1 MHKTHQHLGEELSG
15 VSSHHA
21 YKAGHDTLE
30 DRLAFWNRRGRRRG
44 KKMRFW
50 MLPIPG
56 QNRLTVVMDQRKV
69 EILEGTKLKKELVF
83 FLDAKFLP
91 LVGLNLMNKT
101 ATGVV
106 RNFFQKRGKGVGGG
120 QIHNNILWVKE
131 CKGQHEDEVKVGG
144 QEWPPYRGAWCRA
157 PILGAENQCK

>member
-1 MHKTHQHLGEELSG
+1 
-15 VSSHHA
+15 
-21 YKAGHDTLE
+21 
-30 DRLAFWNRRGRRRG
+30 
-44 KKMRFW
+44 

-91 LVGLNLMNKT
+91 LVGLNLMSKT

-106 RNFFQKRGKGVGGG
+106 RNFFQKRGKGVGGD
-120 QIHNNILWVKE
+120 QIHNNILWVKD
-131 CKGQHEDEVKVGG
+131 CKGQQEDEIKVGG
-144 QEWPPYRGAWCRA
+144 QEWPPYRVAWCRA
-157 PILGAENQCK
+157 LILGAENQC

>member
-1 MHKTHQHLGEELSG
+1 
-15 VSSHHA
+15 
-21 YKAGHDTLE
+21 
-30 DRLAFWNRRGRRRG
+30 
-44 KKMRFW
+44 

-101 ATGVV
+101 ATGVI
-106 RNFFQKRGKGVGGG
+106 RNFLQKRGKGVGGG
-120 QIHNNILWVKE
+120 QIHNNILWVKD
-131 CKGQHEDEVKVGG
+131 CKGQHEDEIPSGRPFWAPKINVSND
-144 QEWPPYRGAWCRA
+144 YRGRW
-157 PILGAENQCK
+157 

>member
-1 MHKTHQHLGEELSG
+1 
-15 VSSHHA
+15 
-21 YKAGHDTLE
+21 
-30 DRLAFWNRRGRRRG
+30 
-44 KKMRFW
+44 

-69 EILEGTKLKKELVF
+69 EILEGTKLKKEFIF

-91 LVGLNLMNKT
+91 LVGLNLVDKT
-101 ATGVV
+101 ATGVI

-131 CKGQHEDEVKVGG
+131 CKGQHADEMKVGG

>member
-1 MHKTHQHLGEELSG
+1 MHKTHQHPGEELSG

-21 YKAGHDTLE
+21 DKAGYDTLE
-30 DRLAFWNRRGRRRG
+30 DCLAFWNRRGRGRG

-56 QNRLTVVMDQRKV
+56 QNRLTLVMEQRKV
-69 EILEGTKLKKELVF
+69 EIFEGTKLKKELVF
-83 FLDAKFLP
+83 SLDAKFLP

-106 RNFFQKRGKGVGGG
+106 RNFFQKREKRVG
-120 QIHNNILWVKE
+120 IR
-131 CKGQHEDEVKVGG
+131 
-144 QEWPPYRGAWCRA
+144 YRHTSF
-157 PILGAENQCK
+157 I

>member
-1 MHKTHQHLGEELSG
+1 
-15 VSSHHA
+15 
-21 YKAGHDTLE
+21 
-30 DRLAFWNRRGRRRG
+30 
-44 KKMRFW
+44 

-56 QNRLTVVMDQRKV
+56 QNRLTVVKDQSKI
-69 EILEGTKLKKELVF
+69 EILKGAKFKKEFIF
-83 FLDAKFLP
+83 FLEAKFLP

-101 ATGVV
+101 ATGVI
-106 RNFFQKRGKGVGGG
+106 RNFLQKRGKGVGGG

-131 CKGQHEDEVKVGG
+131 CKGQHADEMKVGG

>member
-1 MHKTHQHLGEELSG
+1 
-15 VSSHHA
+15 
-21 YKAGHDTLE
+21 
-30 DRLAFWNRRGRRRG
+30 
-44 KKMRFW
+44 

-106 RNFFQKRGKGVGGG
+106 RNFFQNWGKGVGGD
-120 QIHNNILWVKE
+120 QIHNNILWVKD
-131 CKGQHEDEVKVGG
+131 CKGQQEDEMKAGG
-144 QEWPPYRGAWCRA
+144 QKWPPYRLAWCRA
-157 PILGAENQCK
+157 PILGAEN

>member
-1 MHKTHQHLGEELSG
+1 
-15 VSSHHA
+15 
-21 YKAGHDTLE
+21 
-30 DRLAFWNRRGRRRG
+30 
-44 KKMRFW
+44 MRFW

-106 RNFFQKRGKGVGGG
+106 RNFFQKREKRVG
-120 QIHNNILWVKE
+120 IR
-131 CKGQHEDEVKVGG
+131 
-144 QEWPPYRGAWCRA
+144 YRHTSF
-157 PILGAENQCK
+157 I

>member
-1 MHKTHQHLGEELSG
+1 MHKTHLHPGEELSG

-21 YKAGHDTLE
+21 DKAGYDTLE

-69 EILEGTKLKKELVF
+69 EILEGTKLKKEFIF
-83 FLDAKFLP
+83 FLDAKFIP
-91 LVGLNLMNKT
+91 LIGLNLVDKT
-101 ATGVV
+101 ATGVIW
-106 RNFFQKRGKGVGGG
+106 NFLQKRGKGMG
-120 QIHNNILWVKE
+120 IR
-131 CKGQHEDEVKVGG
+131 
-144 QEWPPYRGAWCRA
+144 YRHTSF
-157 PILGAENQCK
+157 I